1 MVDLQKKTPF
11 FGFER
16 ALELMKAGEKVSREA
31 WCADEFLFLDDVCD
45 WKEVRDNRGGEVET
59 WKPIDLHAELTAD
72 DWCLARCWACD
83 TETTGGAIIDNNYF
97 CGGCAEK
104 WRAGNATV
112 ALFDDETS
120 LSETPIIDGAEARLE
135 VQGDD

>member
-45 WKEVRDNRGGEVET
+45 WKEVRDNRAGEVDT
-59 WKPIDLHAELTAD
+59 WKPIDLHVELTAD
-72 DWCLARCWACD
+72 DWCFPYCRACD
-83 TETTGGAIIDNNYF
+83 KRLEGGVVIDSIYF
-97 CGGCAEK
+97 CGDCAKE
-104 WRAGNATV
+104 RRVN
-112 ALFDDETS
+112 
-120 LSETPIIDGAEARLE
+120 DG
-135 VQGDD
+135 

>member
-31 WCADEFLFLDDVCD
+31 WCADEFLFLDEVCD

-72 DWCLARCWACD
+72 DWHLARCYSCD
-83 TETTGGAIIDNNYF
+83 TETMGGAIIDNHYF
-97 CGGCAEK
+97 CDRCAEK
-104 WRAGNATV
+104 WRAEHATV